1 MKDDKFKIKD
11 GSNDRKYFAMIPY
24 YVINHSSAYEQS
36 LYLVMKRIASEG
48 GSCWASPQTIAK
60 MMGVA
65 PNTVRKYRACL
76 ERRGWIKKIGT
87 RQTGAT
93 KQTTYE
99 YEIVDLWKL
108 NVNFYSQK
116 RKGAS
121 DESFQQE
128 KESSQ
133 PMPEKGSPVGNKEKG
148 IQEESLKK
156 IYEHYTE
163 KINQDSR
170 LTDGAKARIK
180 TRLKTYKESE
190 LLLAIDNFSES
201 RWWMDHNASRGVAWF
216 FKNDDHIDQF
226 LNLKSNKKSE
236 TDNKYSK
243 LQVIKD

>member
-48 GSCWASPQTIAK
+48 GSCWASPQTMAK

-65 PNTVRKYRACL
+65 PNTVRKYRKKL
-76 ERRGWIKKIGT
+76 EQRGWIKKIGV
-87 RQTGAT
+87 RQIGKTN
-93 KQTTYE
+93 QITYE
-99 YEIVDLWKL
+99 YEITDLWKL
-108 NVNFYSQK
+108 NVDFYSQK

-133 PMPEKGSPVGNKEKG
+133 PALEKDSPVGNKEKG

-156 IYEHYTE
+156 IYGHYTE
-163 KINQDSR
+163 KINLSSR
-170 LTDGAKARIK
+170 LTDGAKAKIK
-180 TRLKTYKESE
+180 ARLKTYREE
-190 LLLAIDNFSES
+190 DLLRAMDNFSTSE
-201 RWWMDHNASRGVAWF
+201 WWMKNNSGRGVAWF
-216 FKNDDHIDQF
+216 FKNDDLIDQF
-226 LNLKSNKKSE
+226 LNLKTNKRSE
-236 TDNKYSK
+236 GAGKYDE
-243 LQVIKD
+243 LQVIRD